1 MIECSKGK
9 WICYVKP
16 KYGATCQIYPMW
28 QPAQCL
34 MVFHSCMIGLSR
46 QDFPKLELDLII
58 GILTIYIGIPNSRC
72 LFQAPGG
79 LPRSNSIFS
88 SQRYFWS
95 SLYKSGGRFPCWL
108 YIAQFPLKS
117 MYILR
122 VGHFIHI
129 FRPSWGVLPVPYAP
143 WTNSWYWWAVRKIP
157 ILFLSMPAL
166 PDSLPLLVT

>member
-1 MIECSKGK
+1 
-9 WICYVKP
+9 
-16 KYGATCQIYPMW
+16 
-28 QPAQCL
+28 

-72 LFQAPGG
+72 LFPCPNKSYPSNNDILPYIQAPGG